1 MKRTV
6 LFDFPNEEVKQPIV
20 NDLIKNYNLNV
31 NILRASID
39 YNGRGFL
46 LSEIEGDDSVF
57 DEALKSVK
65 KNHVVVNIIE
75 SAILIDREICVNCGA
90 CTSVCPV
97 DALTMSQDDA
107 SLLFDSNK
115 CIDCK
120 LCVVACPTKA
130 IRDIL

>member
-1 MKRTV
+1 MKQTV

-46 LSEIEGDDSVF
+46 LSEIEGDDKVF
-57 DEALKSVK
+57 DEALAFVK
-65 KNHVVVNIIE
+65 KSHVIVNIIE
-75 SAILIDREICVNCGA
+75 SAILIDRDVCVNCGA

-97 DALTMSQDDA
+97 DALTMDDTA
-107 SLLFDSNK
+107 TLSFDSNK

>member
-1 MKRTV
+1 MKQTV

-46 LSEIEGDDSVF
+46 LSEIEGDEIVF
-57 DEALKSVK
+57 AEALKSVK
-65 KNHVVVNIIE
+65 KNHVIVNIIE
-75 SAILIDREICVNCGA
+75 SAILIDHNICVNCGA

-97 DALTMSQDDA
+97 DALSMGADA
-107 SLLFDSNK
+107 SLVFDSNK